1 MLSDYISGA
10 AKAKFRRS
18 STHILNWTLKHFQLP
33 NSSQGQV
40 SEIDCISLL
49 VSCPGPT
56 DIMEGESRT
65 QNIRE
70 DVTSVCL
77 TTTTTTTVSDP
88 HTMALSDLQD
98 IPGNS
103 NWLLS
108 GLQSTGRNCNISP
121 TVRSVLAL
129 EIPQNLA

>member
-1 MLSDYISGA
+1 
-10 AKAKFRRS
+10 
-18 STHILNWTLKHFQLP
+18 
-33 NSSQGQV
+33 
-40 SEIDCISLL
+40 
-49 VSCPGPT
+49 
-56 DIMEGESRT
+56 MEGESRT

-77 TTTTTTTVSDP
+77 TTTTTTVPDP

-108 GLQSTGRNCNISP
+108 EMEEMSDISP